1 LRNRDHE
8 ILNSSEDEYNGPLDR
23 MGGQSI
29 DENSTSIY
37 NEVKLAVDK
46 SPYMSRSP

>member
-37 NEVKLAVDK
+37 NEVKFAVEK